1 MTKLEIENE
10 IEQINKEFGLTC
22 ENGVVTTTS
31 LKVAE
36 IYGKDH
42 ADVLKKIRKF
52 IELIPEL
59 EDLVDTGITT
69 PTTVPAIM
77 RNFPAETETHYNKKK
92 GYWRLCSV
100 SSLFRADKCKRIDK
114 VQIRY
119 RQINNNFVQYKYHT
133 ER

>member
-69 PTTVPAIM
+69 PTTVLAIM

-92 GYWRLCSV
+92 GYWR
-100 SSLFRADKCKRIDK
+100 
-114 VQIRY
+114 
-119 RQINNNFVQYKYHT
+119 FVPLVAFLIIGY
-133 ER
+133 